1 MKTNNTGGWEVMRVL
16 IRVLVLGMALA
27 LAVTTGV
34 GAQGPKVSIIEAW
47 FIHNESMGDPV
58 AVEKGFFGNL
68 QVQVIGGGP
77 GLSPIDRVMAKARA
91 GEIVL
96 GVDYPY
102 NLLEAREKQKL
113 PLVVVAHDFQK
124 SAIHLLSW
132 VPLKSPR
139 DVKGNV
145 ATWIG
150 YDKQI
155 KAMIGPDWASRIKV
169 VNQQGDPA
177 TIGAWMQ
184 KKYQFAHAMGYN
196 EVLVAKREVKER
208 YYVYSYANDFGMQW
222 PENVVFTTEDIIKK
236 YPQVIQQ
243 FVTGR
248 YKGFQYAL
256 ANRDEAATI
265 LLKYNKNLGKAHE
278 IAGMDFLQSI
288 IVTGAAKTKGLGY
301 VDPSAW
307 DRLGKD
313 LARAGLLK
321 GANVKAGYSTKF
333 PSGVKP

>member
-1 MKTNNTGGWEVMRVL
+1 MMRVAF
-16 IRVLVLGMALA
+16 RVLVLGVALA
-27 LAVTTGV
+27 LLASGV
-34 GAQGPKVSIIEAW
+34 GSAQGPKVSIIEAW

-58 AVEKGFFGNL
+58 AVDKGYFGNL

-102 NLLEAREKQKL
+102 NILEARTKQNL
-113 PLVVVAHDFQK
+113 PLVVVAHDFQD

-132 VPLKSPR
+132 VPLTSPR
-139 DVKGNV
+139 DVRGNV

-155 KAMIGPDWASRIKV
+155 KAMIGPDWARRIKV
-169 VNQQGDPA
+169 VNQSGDPA

-196 EVLVAKREVKER
+196 EVLVAKREVKQK
-208 YYVYSYANDFGMQW
+208 YYVYSYAKDFGMRW
-222 PENVVFTTEDIIKK
+222 PENVLFTTEDIIRK

-243 FVTGR
+243 FVTGHYR
-248 YKGFQYAL
+248 GFQYAF
-256 ANRDEAATI
+256 ANRQEAATI
-265 LLKYNKNLGKAHE
+265 LLKYNKNLDSAHE
-278 IAGMDFLQSI
+278 IAGMDFLASI
-288 IVTGAAKTKGLGY
+288 MVTAGTRANGLGY
-301 VDPSAW
+301 VSPAAW
-307 DRLGKD
+307 DRLGAD

-321 GANVKAGYSTKF
+321 NANVKAAYTTKF

>member
-1 MKTNNTGGWEVMRVL
+1 MRIRQVIVL
-16 IRVLVLGMALA
+16 AAALA
-27 LAVTTGV
+27 LALSAGV
-34 GAQGPKVSIIEAW
+34 GAQGQKVSIVEAW

-91 GEIVL
+91 GEIVF

-102 NLLEAREKQKL
+102 NILEARVKQRL

-124 SAIHLLSW
+124 SAVHILSW
-132 VPLKSPR
+132 KPLSSAR
-139 DVKGNV
+139 DIQGTV

-155 KAMIGPDWASRIKV
+155 KAAIGADWSKRIKI

-184 KKYQFAHAMGYN
+184 KQYQFAHAMGYN
-196 EVLVAKREVKER
+196 EVLVAKRLVKDK
-208 YYVYSYANDFGMQW
+208 YYVYPIAQLGPDW
-222 PENVVFTTEDIIKK
+222 PENVIFTTEDIVRK
-236 YPQVIQQ
+236 YPQVVQQ
-243 FVTGR
+243 FVAGH
-248 YKGFQYAL
+248 YKGLDYAL
-256 ANRDEAATI
+256 KYREEAATI
-265 LLKYNKNLGKAHE
+265 LLKYNKNLDKAHE
-278 IAGMDFLQSI
+278 LEGMDFLQSI
-288 IVTGAAKTKGLGY
+288 IAEGGARTSGLGY
-301 VDPSAW
+301 IDAKGWERMAADLVKIGVFPSMP
-307 DRLGKD
+307 DY
-313 LARAGLLK
+313 
-321 GANVKAGYSTKF
+321 KAAYTTKF

>member
-1 MKTNNTGGWEVMRVL
+1 MKKAHWMLVAVL
-16 IRVLVLGMALA
+16 MGALVVAPTA
-27 LAVTTGV
+27 T
-34 GAQGPKVSIIEAW
+34 AQGQKVSIIEAW

-58 AVEKGFFGNL
+58 AVEKGYFGNL

-102 NLLEAREKQKL
+102 NILEARTKQNL
-113 PLVVVAHDFQK
+113 PLVVVAHDFQD

-139 DVKGNV
+139 DVRGRV

-155 KAMIGPDWASRIKV
+155 KAMIGPDWAQRITV
-169 VNQQGDPA
+169 VNQSGDPA

-196 EVLVAKREVKER
+196 EVLVAKREVKAK
-208 YYVYSYANDFGMQW
+208 YYVYSYAKDFGMRW
-222 PENVVFTTEDIIKK
+222 PENVLFTTEDVIAK
-236 YPQVIQQ
+236 YPQAIQQ
-243 FVTGR
+243 FVTGHYR
-248 YKGFQYAL
+248 GFQYAF
-256 ANRDEAATI
+256 ANRQEAATI
-265 LLKYNKNLGKAHE
+265 LLKYNKNLDAAHE

-288 IVTGAAKTKGLGY
+288 MVTAATRANGLGY
-301 VDPSAW
+301 VSPVAW
-307 DRLGKD
+307 DRLGSD
-313 LARAGLLK
+313 LSRAGLLK
-321 GANVKAGYSTKF
+321 NANIKAAYTTKF

>member
-1 MKTNNTGGWEVMRVL
+1 M
-16 IRVLVLGMALA
+16 RVLVLGMALA
-27 LAVTTGV
+27 LAVASGAA
-34 GAQGPKVSIIEAW
+34 AQGPKVSIIEAW

-58 AVEKGFFGNL
+58 AIEKGFFGNL

-77 GLSPIDRVMAKARA
+77 GLSPIDRVMAKARG
-91 GEIVL
+91 GEIAL

-102 NLLEAREKQKL
+102 NLLEAREKQML

-139 DVKGNV
+139 DVKGTV

-169 VNQQGDPA
+169 VNQSGDPA
-177 TIGAWMQ
+177 TIGAWIQ

-196 EVLVAKREVKER
+196 EVLVAKREVKEK

-236 YPQVIQQ
+236 NPQVIQQ
-243 FVTGR
+243 FLTGR

-256 ANRDEAATI
+256 ANREEAATI
-265 LLKYNKNLGKAHE
+265 LLKYNRNLEKAHE

-288 IVTGAAKTKGLGY
+288 IVTDVTKTKGLGY
-301 VDPSAW
+301 VDPAAW

-321 GANVKAGYSTKF
+321 GANVKAAYTTKF
-333 PSGVKP
+333 PSGVRP